1 MKITITDTRTIK
13 TVEMFIK
20 DNPDIA
26 DKYKIKKIKEYE
38 DAVWELVD
46 YEIECDTIKDLFSFM
61 SKLRENSNFNFVP
74 IMYDN
79 YIDLFYGTL
88 EDF

>member
-1 MKITITDTRTIK
+1 MKVKITDDKEIN

-26 DKYKIKKIKEYE
+26 EKYKIKKIKEYE
-38 DAVWELVD
+38 DAVYELVD
-46 YEIECDTIKDLFSFM
+46 YEIECDTIKGLFSFM
-61 SKLRENSNFNFVP
+61 SKLRENAKNYFVP